1 MSVKLWIIFTFS
13 IFNYQIKLHF
23 RPECNGTMH
32 LLQDKKFVRTE
43 ELTLDSPTA
52 LTDLSVICKVRSLV
66 TGHLSLVTGHLSQD
80 SSELSLSGWSHLWSP
95 SCPGSKE
102 QVPPEVVPVV
112 VTTEDGQS
120 AGVSG
125 PSPPAEG
132 ETCVT
137 VSCEICPHVLTL

>member
-66 TGHLSLVTGHLSQD
+66 TGHLSQD

-95 SCPGSKE
+95 SCPGPTE

-112 VTTEDGQS
+112 VATEDGQS

>member
-66 TGHLSLVTGHLSQD
+66 TCHLSLVTCLKTVLSSHCQDGVTCGHQAVLGQRSKFLQKLFLS
-80 SSELSLSGWSHLWSP
+80 SSPLRTVSLLE
-95 SCPGSKE
+95 CPGL
-102 QVPPEVVPVV
+102 PPRLKVR
-112 VTTEDGQS
+112 
-120 AGVSG
+120 
-125 PSPPAEG
+125 
-132 ETCVT
+132 
-137 VSCEICPHVLTL
+137 HV

>member
-66 TGHLSLVTGHLSQD
+66 TGHWSLVTCHLSLVTCLKTVLSSHCQDGVTCGHQAVLGQRSKFLQKLFLS
-80 SSELSLSGWSHLWSP
+80 SSPLRTVSLLE
-95 SCPGSKE
+95 CPGL
-102 QVPPEVVPVV
+102 PPRLKVR
-112 VTTEDGQS
+112 
-120 AGVSG
+120 
-125 PSPPAEG
+125 
-132 ETCVT
+132 
-137 VSCEICPHVLTL
+137 HV